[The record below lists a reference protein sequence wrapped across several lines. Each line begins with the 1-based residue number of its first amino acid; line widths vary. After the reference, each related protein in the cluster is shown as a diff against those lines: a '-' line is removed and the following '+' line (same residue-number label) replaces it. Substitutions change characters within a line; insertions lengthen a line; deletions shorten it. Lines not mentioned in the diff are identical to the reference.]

1 MKNREEEWQGIIA
14 KNAILLIIAL
24 FYFLIIVKNGVLL
37 KIKTVTEITAYQ
49 L

>member
-1 MKNREEEWQGIIA
+1 MAGYYCQKRHFVN
-14 KNAILLIIAL
+14 NSS
-24 FYFLIIVKNGVLL
+24 FYFLIIVKNGVLS